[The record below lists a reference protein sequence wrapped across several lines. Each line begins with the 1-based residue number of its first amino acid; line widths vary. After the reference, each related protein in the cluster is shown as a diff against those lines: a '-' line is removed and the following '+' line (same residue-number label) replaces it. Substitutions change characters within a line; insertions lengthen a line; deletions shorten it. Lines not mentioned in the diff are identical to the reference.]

1 MKRMLLALT
10 ALTLGLSLAGTS
22 QTPPPRRHQ
31 VVLQMN
37 TDVGDSWSQLLG
49 NVGNIQ
55 NAFGAGNIQIEVV
68 TYGKGIALLL
78 KSNAAYE
85 ERIRKAVDS
94 GVVFAVCKNSMRS
107 RNVKPED
114 LFAFATPVDSGVAEL
129 IRKQEA
135 GWSYV
140 RAGE

>member
-1 MKRMLLALT
+1 
-10 ALTLGLSLAGTS
+10 
-22 QTPPPRRHQ
+22 
-31 VVLQMN
+31 MN

-114 LFAFATPVDSGVAEL
+114 LFAFATPMTFRAANGKQYVVIAAGGHEVPGNEPSDALVAFAL
-129 IRKQEA
+129 P
-135 GWSYV
+135 
-140 RAGE
+140 